1 MRGEKVNCAIL
12 LKYGLSNDS
21 SPTILRGTMSTDQRT
36 VVELL
41 YKVSREFAS
50 ALDLKLVL
58 QRVLF
63 SAIANVGGERGSIVV
78 LDDNGV
84 ASDSAIVYGNQL
96 RESTT
101 LQLKETV
108 ERGLAGWVIR
118 QRQAALVPDTT
129 QDARW
134 LRREDDAQERS
145 GAKAAICVPLLA
157 REKLVGVLT
166 LVHPTIGAYT
176 SDHLE
181 LMQAIADQAGITILN
196 ARLYAESQRQARVM
210 TALAEGA
217 ASMNASLRVEQ
228 VFERIL
234 QQTKQALQVET
245 VALGLAEPSGELIFH
260 ATGGLGAEKLRG
272 ARLPAFSGIAGRVM
286 RAGQSLIVPKINDK
300 TPLAAAE
307 TALGAL
313 RAIACA
319 PIHAQ
324 GKVIGVLEAFNP
336 IEKTFDPE
344 ALLLLTGLGGL
355 AGTVIQNAQL
365 FEQLDSTRRRYRDLF
380 EDSMDPI
387 VITDL
392 QGRVQEANQQAAALT
407 GYGAPELHQLL
418 IEQIHEVNFEKT
430 GRAFEKIGAAA
441 TSYEAV
447 LLARLGAKY
456 PVQVYVRKVSFDNG
470 QALQWILR
478 DITERKDL
486 DALREDLAA
495 MIYHDLRSP
504 LANILSSVE
513 MLRNYLSPAGQEEA
527 AAIFRIAHNSID
539 RIQRL
544 VTSLLDINRLEQNQ
558 PVGER
563 QPTEVAALLNDA
575 LQAARPG
582 AEGRGQSLNL
592 TIEPNLPLVSV
603 DADMIRRVLINL
615 AENAVKYSPTAGRV
629 ELGAKRS
636 GGEIRFWVRDEGP
649 GIPESDRERIFDK
662 FTRLK
667 SKNGPGG
674 MGVGLAFC
682 KLAVQ
687 GHGGKIWVEAAPKK
701 GSQFIFTLPIV

>member
-1 MRGEKVNCAIL
+1 ML
-12 LKYGLSNDS
+12 
-21 SPTILRGTMSTDQRT
+21 TDQRT

-63 SAIANVGGERGSIVV
+63 SALNNVGGERGSVV
-78 LDDNGV
+78 VMDDSGS
-84 ASDSAIVYGNQL
+84 AIDSAIVYGNQL

-101 LQLKETV
+101 LQLKDTV
-108 ERGLAGWVIR
+108 ERGLAGWVVR
-118 QRQAALVPDTT
+118 QRQAALVPDTSL
-129 QDARW
+129 DARW
-134 LRREDDAQERS
+134 LRREDDLQDHS
-145 GAKAAICVPLLA
+145 GAKSAICVPLLS

-166 LVHPTIGAYT
+166 LVHPTPGAYAQE
-176 SDHLE
+176 HLE

-217 ASMNASLRVEQ
+217 ASMNSSLRLEE

-234 QQTKQALQVET
+234 LQTRQALTVESA
-245 VALGLAEPSGELIFH
+245 ALGLLDSSGALIFH
-260 ATGGLGAEKLRG
+260 AASGPGAELLRG
-272 ARLPAFSGIAGRVM
+272 QKLTENSGIAGQVM
-286 RAGQSLIVPKINDK
+286 REGRGLVIPQIGAE
-300 TPLAAAE
+300 TTLAAAE
-307 TALGAL
+307 KALGGL

-319 PIHAQ
+319 PILAQ

-336 IEKTFDPE
+336 SEKIFDPD
-344 ALLLLTGLGGL
+344 ALLVLNGLGGL

-365 FEQLDSTRRRYRDLF
+365 FEQLDTTRRRYHDLF
-380 EDSMDPI
+380 EDSIDPI

-392 QGRVQEANQQAAALT
+392 HGRVQEANQQAAAFS
-407 GYGAPELHQLL
+407 GYSALELRQLL
-418 IEQIHEVNFEKT
+418 IEQIHDLNFEKV
-430 GRAFEKIGAAA
+430 GHNFEKIGAAA
-441 TSYEAV
+441 FSYESI
-447 LLARLGAKY
+447 LLTRQGAKH
-456 PVQVYVRKVSFDNG
+456 PVQVYLRKVMFDNSP
-470 QALQWILR
+470 AIQWILR
-478 DITERKDL
+478 DISERKEL

-504 LANILSSVE
+504 LSNILSSVE
-513 MLRNYLSPAGQEEA
+513 MLKNYISPAEQEEA

-544 VTSLLDINRLEQNQ
+544 VTSLLDINRLEQNH
-558 PVGER
+558 PIGER
-563 QPTEVAALLNDA
+563 QLTALSALLQDV
-575 LQAARPG
+575 LQAVLPG
-582 AEGRGQSLNL
+582 AEGRGQNL
-592 TIEPNLPLVSV
+592 EIALEPNLPALNI

-615 AENAVKYSPTAGRV
+615 AENAIKYTPSGGRI
-629 ELGAKRS
+629 EIGAKRS
-636 GGEIRFWVRDEGP
+636 GEAIRFWVLDDGP
-649 GIPESDRERIFDK
+649 GIPESERERVFDK

-667 SKNGPGG
+667 SKGGPGG

-701 GSQFIFTLPIV
+701 GSQFIFTLPIS